1 MVAFRQTGDPIMRTI
16 MLGLLLAAGFAAAAD
31 DAFRQAAEVFM
42 RAQQGLDKEIGPA
55 VAAFHALAT
64 AEPRNPVYAAY
75 LGAAQAL
82 RGREALMPWNKLK
95 YTEEGLDT
103 LDRALA
109 SLGPEHDG
117 ALLRGVPM
125 GIEARLTAANT
136 FLRVPDGIFHRR
148 AQGKRLI
155 AELLK
160 HPALAGAP
168 AGIRAAVDAA
178 AAQAARP

>member
-1 MVAFRQTGDPIMRTI
+1 MRLI
-16 MLGLLLAAGFAAAAD
+16 VLAMLFAAGVAAAAD
-31 DAFRQAAEVFM
+31 VPFNQAVEIFM
-42 RAQQGLDKEIGPA
+42 RAQQGQEKEIEPA
-55 VAAFHALAT
+55 VAAFDALAR

-75 LGAAQAL
+75 LGSAISLKA
-82 RGREALMPWNKLK
+82 RGALMPWNKLK
-95 YTEEGLDT
+95 YAEEGLDH

-109 SLGPEHDG
+109 ALKPEHDG

-136 FLRVPDGIFHRR
+136 FLRLPDVIFHRR
-148 AQGKRLI
+148 GQGKKLV

-160 HPALAGAP
+160 HPALPGAP

-178 AAQAARP
+178 AAEAARP

>member
-1 MVAFRQTGDPIMRTI
+1 MRTI
-16 MLGLLLAAGFAAAAD
+16 MLGLLLAAGVAAAAD
-31 DAFRQAAEVFM
+31 DAFRQAMESFM
-42 RAQQGLDKEIGPA
+42 RAQQGQEKEVEPA
-55 VAAFHALAT
+55 VEAFRALAG

-82 RGREALMPWNKLK
+82 RGRDALMPWNKLK

-103 LDRALA
+103 LDQALA
-109 SLGPEHDG
+109 ALRPEHDG

-148 AQGKRLI
+148 AQGRKLI

-160 HPALAGAP
+160 HPALPGAP
-168 AGIRAAVDAA
+168 AGIRAAVHAA
-178 AAQAARP
+178 AEAAKQ